1 VTAKALLQ
9 VVVAYS
15 RAPQQVFEVE
25 VSLPA
30 GAKLADA
37 LAAAGLAAESAA
49 CATGDLQAGIWGR
62 AATLSKLLHNGDR
75 VEVYRQLRVDPKVA
89 RRERFAT
96 QGARGA
102 GLFAKRR
109 AGGKAGY

>member
-1 VTAKALLQ
+1 MTSKGLLQ

-15 RAPQQVFEVE
+15 SAPQQVLEVE
-25 VSLPA
+25 VTLPV

-37 LAAAGLAAESAA
+37 LAAAGLGAESAA
-49 CATGDLQAGIWGR
+49 CASGELQAGIWGR
-62 AATLSKLLHNGDR
+62 AASLQKLLHDGDR
-75 VEVYRQLRVDPKVA
+75 VEVYRKLRVDPKVA

-96 QGARGA
+96 QGARGT
-102 GLFAKRR
+102 GLFANRR

>member
-1 VTAKALLQ
+1 MTSNGLLH

-15 RAPQQVFEVE
+15 GAPQQVLEVE
-25 VSLPA
+25 ITLPA

-37 LAAAGLAAESAA
+37 LAAAGLVAESAA
-49 CATGDLQAGIWGR
+49 CASGELQAGIWGR
-62 AATLSKLLHNGDR
+62 AASLQKLLHDGDR
-75 VEVYRQLRVDPKVA
+75 VEVYRKLRVDPKVA

-109 AGGKAGY
+109 EGGKAGY